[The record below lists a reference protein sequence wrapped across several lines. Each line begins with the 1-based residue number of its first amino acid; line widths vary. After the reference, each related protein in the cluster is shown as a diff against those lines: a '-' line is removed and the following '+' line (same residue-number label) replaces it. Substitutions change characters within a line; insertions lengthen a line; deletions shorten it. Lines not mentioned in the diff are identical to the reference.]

1 MHEGGAAVFT
11 TMFYSLYNR
20 GPKIHPSFP
29 TSRKLEPQKVSKN
42 ESFCGHSHPSDE
54 GKGKHTNTWR
64 MISPQGLGILLVSG
78 ILVRVPV
85 LEYPPI
91 RATRLSPNLCGPSI
105 RTAFENIVP
114 FPSFRFSCDISLRN
128 KNRNPNHRINFVS
141 HRF

>member
-42 ESFCGHSHPSDE
+42 ESFCGHRHPSDE

-64 MISPQGLGILLVSG
+64 MISPKG
-78 ILVRVPV
+78 
-85 LEYPPI
+85 
-91 RATRLSPNLCGPSI
+91 
-105 RTAFENIVP
+105 
-114 FPSFRFSCDISLRN
+114 
-128 KNRNPNHRINFVS
+128 
-141 HRF
+141 

>member
-105 RTAFENIVP
+105 RTAFENVVP
-114 FPSFRFSCDISLRN
+114 FPLFPLFLVHFPQ
-128 KNRNPNHRINFVS
+128 KQKQKP
-141 HRF
+141 

>member
-42 ESFCGHSHPSDE
+42 ESFCGHRHPSDE

-64 MISPQGLGILLVSG
+64 LTPKVCKYSAAHQY
-78 ILVRVPV
+78 VRHSKM
-85 LEYPPI
+85 LF
-91 RATRLSPNLCGPSI
+91 PS
-105 RTAFENIVP
+105 
-114 FPSFRFSCDISLRN
+114 PSFRFSLYISLRN
-128 KNRNPNHRINFVS
+128 KNRNPNHQ
-141 HRF
+141 HHP